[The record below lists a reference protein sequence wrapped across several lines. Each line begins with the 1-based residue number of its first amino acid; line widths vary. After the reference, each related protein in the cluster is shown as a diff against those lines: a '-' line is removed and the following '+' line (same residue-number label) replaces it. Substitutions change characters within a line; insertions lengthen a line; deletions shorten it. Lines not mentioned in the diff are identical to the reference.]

1 MHTHNKNQN
10 KTLLILLYM
19 LENFRE
25 EIEDE

>member
-10 KTLLILLYM
+10 KALLILLYM

>member
-1 MHTHNKNQN
+1 MHTNNKNQN

-25 EIEDE
+25 DIEDE